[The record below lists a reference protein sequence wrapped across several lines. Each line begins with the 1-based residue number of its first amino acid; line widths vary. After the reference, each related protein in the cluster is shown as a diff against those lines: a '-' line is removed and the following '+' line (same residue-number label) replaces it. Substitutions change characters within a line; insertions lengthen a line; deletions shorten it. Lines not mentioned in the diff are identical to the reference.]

1 MSNNTIP
8 SMEAL
13 PVELLHRIFD
23 NLDAQTIVFSVRPV
37 CRFLRSVVETYDRH
51 ILDLKL
57 ISKLNFYAICR
68 LIHPQN
74 VISLILSNDEPT
86 SNQIDLFISLVR
98 LRQLTRLRSLALLNI
113 DELQL
118 NVILKRIN
126 LTILT
131 FFSCTIRKYDDR
143 RRKTT
148 NELLTSIIAQSS
160 LEKIE
165 FDIKSERM
173 LQISWPINCT
183 IQYLTINGSITTD
196 NLFTILQCSSYL
208 HTIIL
213 KESCNKII
221 NNIIVPF
228 SPPQYFRQLRSL
240 TMEKLDVTIDKLES
254 FLLLTPSLVYLKL
267 IGGKN
272 MLDGKR
278 WEQFIEINLPHLD
291 KFEFYFVECSSIKKT
306 EADLELIIA
315 SFRTPFWIEH
325 KKWFVICDCDMNF
338 SNTIYLYSLPI
349 CKSFLIYEVKSQK
362 LSLSNYNTT
371 RDNHRSIMSNVNS
384 LQLFLEKPLPDHVQ
398 EKVCYLTG
406 VMY

>member
-1 MSNNTIP
+1 
-8 SMEAL
+8 MEAL

-23 NLDAQTIVFSVRPV
+23 NLDSQTIVFSVRPV
-37 CRFLRSVVETYDRH
+37 CRFLRSVVKTYDRH
-51 ILDLKL
+51 ILDSKL
-57 ISKLNFYAICR
+57 ISKLNFYALCR
-68 LIHPQN
+68 LIHPHN
-74 VISLILSNDEPT
+74 FISLILSNNELT

-98 LRQLTRLRSLALLNI
+98 LRQLTRLRSLTLLNI
-113 DELQL
+113 DESQL
-118 NVILKRIN
+118 NFILKRIN
-126 LTILT
+126 LAALT

-196 NLFTILQCSSYL
+196 NLFTILQYSPYL
-208 HTIIL
+208 HTIIF
-213 KESCNKII
+213 KESCNKMI
-221 NNIIVPF
+221 NNIT
-228 SPPQYFRQLRSL
+228 PPQYFRQLRSL

-349 CKSFLIYEVKSQK
+349 CKSFLIYELKSQK

-384 LQLFLEKPLPDHVQ
+384 LQLVLEKPLPDHIQ
-398 EKVCYLTG
+398 GKICYLTG